1 MDPTQANPLTG
12 PATYSSK
19 KKSKKSKKKSKNL
32 PPPEIVN
39 TVGEYDILLGRGVT
53 ASTAGNAH
61 FQSLV
66 LERKAEYTTLK
77 TTKEDGQRKNQ
88 IAREIIHEITV
99 NGGKF
104 IKKQD
109 VEMVPPG
116 TLLYE
121 VADEETVLEKTKQ
134 ALRQTK
140 KTPEEKKAASEAFKA
155 RKAAKTHAA
164 VMNHYEEAT
173 NAIMMPPPPSQHPS
187 LYNQQPMGM
196 VMESAAT
203 QNNNYMPPLPPLD
216 HEVAIGGGLGSLTA
230 AAATHQPVA
239 VQQQQQP
246 PPKKKRRVISEL
258 YKNMS
263 KEEYWEHMF
272 LELSKFL
279 ADNNHCRVPNRY
291 SPNQALGYWV
301 GQQRTAYKQ
310 NKLDRNKIE
319 RLEHLGF
326 EWNVGG
332 TVEEKLRIWEDRFLE
347 LKAYREEHGNCLVPQ
362 RYAVNPKLG
371 RWVMCQRMAYVKDKL
386 RADRV
391 NRLNELGFTW
401 NAY

>member
-1 MDPTQANPLTG
+1 
-12 PATYSSK
+12 
-19 KKSKKSKKKSKNL
+19 
-32 PPPEIVN
+32 
-39 TVGEYDILLGRGVT
+39 
-53 ASTAGNAH
+53 
-61 FQSLV
+61 
-66 LERKAEYTTLK
+66 
-77 TTKEDGQRKNQ
+77 
-88 IAREIIHEITV
+88 
-99 NGGKF
+99 
-104 IKKQD
+104 
-109 VEMVPPG
+109 MVPPG

-239 VQQQQQP
+239 VQQQQQQP

-371 RWVMCQRMAYVKDKL
+371 RWG
-386 RADRV
+386 
-391 NRLNELGFTW
+391 E
-401 NAY
+401 